1 MDKSCILM
9 GIDSSTKNTGVSVY
23 INGKLHTQE
32 LLVAKSKD
40 SNERMKQM
48 INEIYEVI
56 RFHNPDIIAIE
67 TPTVCRNP
75 QTQRQ
80 LTMIFGAIYGLSV
93 DRDIF
98 FKAYRP
104 SEWRKYWKDSVM
116 PRKRAELKEWAIQK
130 VKNEFGLEVSDD
142 VAEAI
147 LIGGAYI
154 KEYSE

>member
-1 MDKSCILM
+1 M

-23 INGKLHTQE
+23 TNGILKRFE
-32 LLVAKSKD
+32 LLTEDNND
-40 SNERMKQM
+40 SQKRLENM
-48 INEIYEVI
+48 IRRIYETI
-56 RFHNPDIIAIE
+56 SKYKPDIIAIE

-104 SEWRKYWKDSVM
+104 SEWRKYWKDTVM

-142 VAEAI
+142 IAEAI

-154 KEYSE
+154 KEYSER